1 MPANLLKTEI
11 RHQAGLAIVE
21 LCGDVDGSGEEAL
34 EAAYAEAESRD
45 SAAILLN
52 FEQVPYINSKGI
64 ALIVTLLRRARQA
77 GRELLACGLTEHY
90 REIFQIT
97 RLSEYIN
104 VCDNEDL
111 AIASA
116 PRRGTG
122 AQSYLERVPVPAES
136 EREA

>member
-1 MPANLLKTEI
+1 MPANPLKTRV
-11 RHQAGLAIVE
+11 RHKAGLAILE

-45 SAAILLN
+45 PAAILLN

-77 GRELLACGLTEHY
+77 GRELLACSLTDHY

-97 RLSEYIN
+97 RLSEYITIY
-104 VCDNEDL
+104 DSEEMG
-111 AIASA
+111 IASA
-116 PRRGTG
+116 PEDDIT
-122 AQSYLERVPVPAES
+122 AQRSLERARIPAES
-136 EREA
+136 KGKG